1 MKCSGDI
8 GGVSKKIIVKGMF
21 YCTLIEIQRYT
32 LINKVAMWLL
42 EKSSPL

>member
-8 GGVSKKIIVKGMF
+8 GGFSRKVIVKGMF
-21 YCTLIEIQRYT
+21 YCTLIGNQRYT
-32 LINKVAMWLL
+32 LINKVVTRLF